1 MGYYSPTIKQ
11 ICESYAIQQGK
22 PSDIDSLID
31 AGVSGIFDFQ
41 YPIYDEKYRSVLN
54 QKIIEHYFDKEI
66 GLDSLAKFKF
76 HLRTKLR
83 EIMPYYNQLYL
94 STLLEFNP
102 LYDTDYK
109 EEHDGSEKVSSDED
123 KVGSRGRVKNET
135 DNTTIDSTSTKELD
149 SSETNEYENIGVDNK
164 NRNSNV
170 NVTNDTTKDSN
181 TDQTDHKT
189 SDTNLGGSDR
199 NIYNETVT
207 ERKSGSQD
215 GNNSK
220 TTKFSDTPQG
230 SLSGFSDD
238 RYLTKGEVQAGTE
251 HMETSENNTI
261 TKDGENTTTYGKTEH
276 NTAEL
281 DGNTKTTS
289 TENVDGHTD
298 TVETE
303 KNNFT
308 EQHSGNITDRLDET
322 VTNNSNTN
330 KKNDLTE
337 NEKEKETIEKNINS
351 LDSYINHVYGKK
363 SNASYPEM
371 IMKFRESIINVDML
385 VIEELAELF
394 MLIYPPVG

>member
-1 MGYYSPTIKQ
+1 MGFYSPTIKQ

-22 PSDIDSLID
+22 PSDIDSLIA

-41 YPIYDEKYRSVLN
+41 YPIYDEEYRSVLN
-54 QKIIEHYFDKEI
+54 RKIIEHYFDKEI

-109 EEHDGSEKVSSDED
+109 EEHVGSEDVSTDEG
-123 KVGSRGRVKNET
+123 KVGSRDRVKNET
-135 DNTTIDSTSTKELD
+135 DVTTTDSTTTKELD

-170 NVTNDTTKDSN
+170 NVTNDITKDSN

-199 NIYNETVT
+199 TNYNETIT
-207 ERKSGSQD
+207 EQKSGTQD
-215 GNNSK
+215 SDNSK

-230 SLSGFSDD
+230 ALTGFTDD
-238 RYLTKGEVQAGTE
+238 RYLTKGEVQAGIE
-251 HMETSENNTI
+251 HIETSEQNTI
-261 TKDGENTTTYGKTEH
+261 NKDGDTTTTYGKTEH
-276 NTAEL
+276 NTADL
-281 DGNTKTTS
+281 TGNTKTNS
-289 TENVDGHTD
+289 TENADGHTD

-330 KKNDLTE
+330 KNNDLTE
-337 NEKEKETIEKNINS
+337 NEHEKETIEKKINS

-363 SNASYPEM
+363 SNTSYPEM

-385 VIEELAELF
+385 VIDELAELF